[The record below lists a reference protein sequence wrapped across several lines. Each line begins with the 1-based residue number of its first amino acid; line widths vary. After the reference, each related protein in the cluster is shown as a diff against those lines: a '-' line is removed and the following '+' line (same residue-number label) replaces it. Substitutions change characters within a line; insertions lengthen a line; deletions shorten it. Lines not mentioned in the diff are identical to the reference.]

1 MFSLKQGAESISEAT
16 SVPAVTESKYS
27 KVAVVEEDTSVK
39 QESTDPVSASE
50 EESVLR
56 GADPL
61 PTAATEEQAVS
72 ESGEFKAV
80 EVGTKA
86 DTLVSVEE
94 ITRMPDEEAEMVQLS
109 PVEDVR
115 SCVKKDV
122 QELSS
127 ETEAPPAV
135 CASETETTLTTQEA
149 PNEALAAE
157 DVLVSAGLTV
167 DNEVTSEPIA
177 PGEMIIHQDLEKDR
191 IASEVPGSMGG
202 AAETE
207 ETPVT
212 CELVAETAPSHTA
225 VEELISFETADV
237 PALDAAVQI
246 LPELTLDPLLDL
258 LEDAVPVL
266 KPVPAQEREQEKQ
279 TGELPV
285 KPPVIHK
292 AEPEVL
298 ALTVAHAEG
307 HAAEEEEEGPERP
320 EVLPEDLE
328 ANDEVNKGL

>member
-16 SVPAVTESKYS
+16 SVPAVTESEYP
-27 KVAVVEEDTSVK
+27 KVAEVEEDASVK

-56 GADPL
+56 GADPF

-72 ESGEFKAV
+72 ESCEFKA
-80 EVGTKA
+80 ETQ
-86 DTLVSVEE
+86 VSVEE

-115 SCVKKDV
+115 SCMKKDV

-149 PNEALAAE
+149 PIEALAAE
-157 DVLVSAGLTV
+157 DVLVR
-167 DNEVTSEPIA
+167 NEVTSEPVA

-266 KPVPAQEREQEKQ
+266 KPVPAQELEQEKQ

>member
-16 SVPAVTESKYS
+16 IVPAVTESEYS

-56 GADPL
+56 GADPF

-72 ESGEFKAV
+72 ESCEFKA
-80 EVGTKA
+80 
-86 DTLVSVEE
+86 DTQVSVEE

-122 QELSS
+122 QELSP

-149 PNEALAAE
+149 PIEALAAE

-177 PGEMIIHQDLEKDR
+177 PGEMIIHQDLEKDG

-266 KPVPAQEREQEKQ
+266 KPVPAQELEQEKQ

-298 ALTVAHAEG
+298 ALIVAHAEG

-328 ANDEVNKGL
+328 TNDEVNKGL